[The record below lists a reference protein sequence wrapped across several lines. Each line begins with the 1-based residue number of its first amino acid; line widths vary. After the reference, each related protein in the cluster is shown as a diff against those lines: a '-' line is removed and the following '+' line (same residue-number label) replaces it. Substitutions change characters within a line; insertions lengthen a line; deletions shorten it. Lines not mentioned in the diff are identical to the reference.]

1 VSSAR
6 LKELL
11 VLGVLR
17 AHPLH
22 GYALLQAVE
31 QGLGPAAGLMRSA
44 TYAILKRLQ
53 ERRWITSRREKAGA
67 YPERE
72 VYRVTRA
79 GERAFAEL
87 LDGLM
92 SRAVPVGTQP
102 LAVLLAHVD
111 ELRRRRRAGCPLRRP
126 RGSRVQGVLDA
137 GLLLLHLDLGRG
149 ADVDLGHAAGELG
162 EALLSFSRS

>member
-111 ELRRRRRAGCPLRRP
+111 ELDASRRREQLESWCRQRRERLAVLQSFPSHEGAGGASLQLLE
-126 RGSRVQGVLDA
+126 RVAQAELEVLES
-137 GLLLLHLDLGRG
+137 LLD
-149 ADVDLGHAAGELG
+149 
-162 EALLSFSRS
+162 S

>member
-111 ELRRRRRAGCPLRRP
+111 ELDASRRREQLESRATPPPGTMPSSTAARVACRASSTRAFFSFISARWRRRR
-126 RGSRVQGVLDA
+126 
-137 GLLLLHLDLGRG
+137 
-149 ADVDLGHAAGELG
+149 
-162 EALLSFSRS
+162 